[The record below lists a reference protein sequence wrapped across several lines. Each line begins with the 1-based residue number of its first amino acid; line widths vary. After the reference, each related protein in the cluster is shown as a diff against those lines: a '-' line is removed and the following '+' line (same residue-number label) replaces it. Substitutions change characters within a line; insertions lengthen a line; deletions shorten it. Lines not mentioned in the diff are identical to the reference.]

1 MRWAGRVARMG
12 KKLNAHRVVVG
23 KLKDRY
29 RLEDNDT
36 DGKIILK
43 WIWKKEVNG
52 AVWIHLAQK
61 RDKPSAL
68 WKK

>member
-1 MRWAGRVARMG
+1 MARMG

-29 RLEDNDT
+29 RLEDNDM

-43 WIWKKEVNG
+43 WI
-52 AVWIHLAQK
+52 
-61 RDKPSAL
+61 
-68 WKK
+68 